1 MFWNRFFTG
10 VAWLFWGI
18 VAAILFAWLL
28 PSVAWPQARPNL
40 KLTPG
45 AVDSTLVADLSK
57 VPHKVD
63 GVEHNICAADFVTP
77 PFRVATKSQKIKTA
91 VCLAYGV
98 TSGCPG
104 KTWELDDIIP
114 IEVGGQNIQLNLW
127 PQPIAEARIKDHQ
140 VEDLLGGPHGLVCQG
155 KIALQAAQSCVL
167 NDWVACAVTVKKL
180 QGK

>member
-1 MFWNRFFTG
+1 MDRVRVVDAVVWCFWIVVLALVST
-10 VAWLFWGI
+10 LF
-18 VAAILFAWLL
+18 L
-28 PSVAWPQARPNL
+28 PAQQRQNP

-45 AVDSTLVADLSK
+45 AVDPTLVADLSK
-57 VPHKVD
+57 ASHMVN
-63 GVEHNICAADFVTP
+63 GIEHNICAAGFVTP

-104 KTWELDDIIP
+104 KAWELDDIVP
-114 IEVGGQNIQLNLW
+114 IEVGGQNAQANLW
-127 PQPIAEARIKDHQ
+127 PQPIAEARVKDHQ
-140 VEDLLGGPHGLVCQG
+140 VEDPLGGPRGLVCAG
-155 KIALQAAQSCVL
+155 KITLQDAQACVL